1 MTFNHNKLPFFL
13 QKWSWE
19 SSSSFPFAF
28 LHQPKYLRQVF
39 QRIPHTVM
47 LKSWSIY
54 LLPRESQ
61 TQLNRSVLSLLA
73 EKKHYGIA
81 PMSPMSFTHYVE
93 KDPTLALLGPYE
105 NQDKHTLKGS
115 GITFWVSFLADEAPL
130 PLHYFIRLSSG
141 ATHNSWAWS

>member
-28 LHQPKYLRQVF
+28 LHQPKYLRQVV

-105 NQDKHTLKGS
+105 NQRKRNNLLSFFSCRWSSFTPSLLHQAIFGS
-115 GITFWVSFLADEAPL
+115 HP
-130 PLHYFIRLSSG
+130 
-141 ATHNSWAWS
+141 